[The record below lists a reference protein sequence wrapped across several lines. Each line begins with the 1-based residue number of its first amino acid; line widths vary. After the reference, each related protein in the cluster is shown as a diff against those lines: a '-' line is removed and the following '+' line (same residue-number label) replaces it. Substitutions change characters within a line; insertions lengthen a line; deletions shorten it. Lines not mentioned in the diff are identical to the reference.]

1 MDGVS
6 MEGKKEEDRRLL
18 LKFTTLWKSILACI
32 SCMRLSYA
40 ARRPLINYYRA
51 TNNTYANYNMDTEVF
66 VVCLK
71 ILMVVAIFLVGC
83 HAYNKGRYF

>member
-1 MDGVS
+1 MDEVS

-51 TNNTYANYNMDTEVF
+51 TNNT
-66 VVCLK
+66 CKL
-71 ILMVVAIFLVGC
+71 
-83 HAYNKGRYF
+83 